1 MCYSRGEGIFKTD
14 PSFFFVG
21 AKMESKFQSELIKD
35 IRDLFPGCIILKN
48 DPNYLQGFPDLLI
61 LYKNRW
67 AVLEVKRSL
76 KSRHQPNQNYY
87 INLANEMSYASFV
100 CPENKEQ
107 VLDELQQAL

>member
-1 MCYSRGEGIFKTD
+1 
-14 PSFFFVG
+14 
-21 AKMESKFQSELIKD
+21 MESKFQSELIKD

-67 AVLEVKRSL
+67 AVLECKRSS
-76 KSRHQPNQNYY
+76 KSKHQSNQDYY
-87 INLANEMSYASFV
+87 INLANEMSYASFIY
-100 CPENKEQ
+100 PENKEE

>member
-1 MCYSRGEGIFKTD
+1 
-14 PSFFFVG
+14 
-21 AKMESKFQSELIKD
+21 MESKFQSELIKD

-67 AVLEVKRSL
+67 AVLEVKRSS